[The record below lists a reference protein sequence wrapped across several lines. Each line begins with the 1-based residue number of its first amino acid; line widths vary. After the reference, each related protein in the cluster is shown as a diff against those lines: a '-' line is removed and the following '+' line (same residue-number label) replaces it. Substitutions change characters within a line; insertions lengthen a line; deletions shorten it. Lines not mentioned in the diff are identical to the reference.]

1 MDDSSKTPAEA
12 KAGGGTVAEVGKA
25 RHEEVRQVP
34 DRAEGAA
41 GLDEASLALEPRADD
56 KHAENQPTAEAVESS
71 LTSQTDGDGDE
82 ADLDEAELELGPAPE
97 LPVAAPPE
105 PGAFKPRTPQ
115 LDTAN
120 PVVARSAEPA
130 GSLLPVPTQV
140 PRERTSLWKRFSLKR
155 GERRDSTEALSSQI
169 SRVEQKLAAIES
181 LVRERTDQLEARL
194 TQFWEIEEQ
203 LSHLNDVQVG
213 LGEVRQRQNEI
224 LSGVRALGR
233 GVILL
238 AIFMAVATALG
249 TAAMMGIM
257 GG

>member
-1 MDDSSKTPAEA
+1 MDDSTKTPAEA
-12 KAGGGTVAEVGKA
+12 KAGGGAVPEVGKA

-34 DRAEGAA
+34 DRAGVADA
-41 GLDEASLALEPRADD
+41 VDEASLALEPRADD
-56 KHAENQPTAEAVESS
+56 KRAGNEPTAEAVESS
-71 LTSQTDGDGDE
+71 LTSLPDGDE

-97 LPVAAPPE
+97 LPVGAPPE

-115 LDTAN
+115 LDAAN

-213 LGEVRQRQNEI
+213 LGEVRQRQKEI
-224 LSGVRALGR
+224 LSGVRALSR

-238 AIFMAVATALG
+238 AIFMAVATVVG